1 MPSPFATVQW
11 QDFLSPSHK
20 RHRALWHP
28 ASRPFICGLLDCV
41 LFSCLFQA
49 EKKQNKTR
57 FQPFLVCYF
66 FCISYPCFS
75 ALTFSLFRADPC
87 FSQTSLQVWLALDFI
102 ISDQRLVMEPSL
114 WFWVELDPKQTNPMV
129 LFPIALL
136 GCGSFEAVAEDK
148 CSGGLPGS

>member
-1 MPSPFATVQW
+1 MPSPLAAVQW

-28 ASRPFICGLLDCV
+28 SSHPCVCGLLDCV
-41 LFSCLFQA
+41 LFGFSRL
-49 EKKQNKTR
+49 KKATH
-57 FQPFLVCYF
+57 FQPFLLCYF

-75 ALTFSLFRADPC
+75 ALAFSIFQADPC

-102 ISDQRLVMEPSL
+102 SSDQKLVREPSL

-129 LFPIALL
+129 LFPIALW